1 MEEKLADEIE
11 RIQNQ
16 TETDKKKL
24 ESIITKSRAKL
35 QEISENQKKLLDKE
49 QKILEVRSADPNHKL
64 SRKEVQRHASGKQGK
79 TQNRSD

>member
-16 TETDKKKL
+16 TETEKKKL

-49 QKILEVRSADPNHKL
+49 QRILEVR
-64 SRKEVQRHASGKQGK
+64 
-79 TQNRSD
+79 